1 MKRPAS
7 YADSHVDP
15 AYANS
20 HANPYVA
27 SQMQHMPS
35 QIVPNA
41 GMNNFAGHPNSFP
54 TEEMHPYK
62 SSKGEGHWQW
72 DGDVRNVSN
81 QTSSLPFNKGK
92 YIVKLV
98 FSFMF
103 FPGEGGNRARSYYQ
117 DQMPEH
123 KRGSGNQA
131 NREPRSLPHEQ
142 DMKIGYDD
150 CPSTLT
156 FERLEQKFHDE
167 IMNLAKEH
175 SDAEDAENARHR
187 ENLMICELAFYCQ
200 SFKLWIT
207 TIYEI
212 CRFERMDRIDTPF
225 EITHDKLQHKI
236 IEINTRYQEEVTALR
251 AKQVTQREELL
262 RKESQTRFNQ
272 YLQAGRPHYRNT
284 GVPNAH
290 GYAEIPVAVP
300 AEAHQDF
307 ATSQLESYR
316 ELPQVLGS
324 GRTQG
329 SEVRVPYPS
338 GRVYDNAARYY

>member
-54 TEEMHPYK
+54 TEEMHLYK

-81 QTSSLPFNKGK
+81 QTSSLPFNK
-92 YIVKLV
+92 
-98 FSFMF
+98 
-103 FPGEGGNRARSYYQ
+103 GEGGNRARSYYQ

-156 FERLEQKFHDE
+156 FECLEQKFHDE

-187 ENLMICELAFYCQ
+187 E
-200 SFKLWIT
+200 
-207 TIYEI
+207 
-212 CRFERMDRIDTPF
+212 
-225 EITHDKLQHKI
+225 KI

-251 AKQVTQREELL
+251 AKQVTQREELF